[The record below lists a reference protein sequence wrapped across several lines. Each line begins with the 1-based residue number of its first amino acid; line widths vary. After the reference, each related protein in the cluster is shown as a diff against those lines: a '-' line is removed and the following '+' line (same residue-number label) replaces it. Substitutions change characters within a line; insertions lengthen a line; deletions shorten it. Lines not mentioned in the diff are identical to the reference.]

1 MFSYCY
7 CCYVLLAA
15 ATLRLIFALPDISF
29 KQENMLEQR
38 NQLKCLEFARVFDEL
53 LKVPS
58 FTLIVVN
65 LAAIS
70 SPLPP
75 TPDVTRLQR
84 RCQQGVAETR

>member
-1 MFSYCY
+1 MLSFVQLLLLVLRAS
-7 CCYVLLAA
+7 CCSD
-15 ATLRLIFALPDISF
+15 TETLIFALLDTSF

-58 FTLIVVN
+58 LTLIVVN

-70 SPLPP
+70 PPPPRRDQTAAPLPAG
-75 TPDVTRLQR
+75 
-84 RCQQGVAETR
+84 CG